1 MVIWVIGMSGAGK
14 TAIGREVYRLL
25 KAKRPNVVFLD
36 GDDVRQIMGDDLGHT
51 VEDRRANA
59 WRISRL
65 CRYLDG
71 QGIDIVCAVLSIF
84 HETQRWNRQH
94 IPRYFEVYIRVPFET
109 LVERD
114 SKGLYRRAQAGE
126 IENVVGVD
134 IEFPPPA
141 SPDLVVDNDEPVESF
156 VRLAERIVNA
166 IPWEGSQP

>member
-71 QGIDIVCAVLSIF
+71 QSIDIVCAVLSIF

-134 IEFPPPA
+134 IEFPPPLQ
-141 SPDLVVDNDEPVESF
+141 PDLVINNDGSLEDFLANAENVISLLPEP
-156 VRLAERIVNA
+156 R
-166 IPWEGSQP
+166 

>member
-1 MVIWVIGMSGAGK
+1 MSGAGK

-94 IPRYFEVYIRVPFET
+94 IPRYFEVYIQVPFET

-134 IEFPPPA
+134 IEFPPPLQ
-141 SPDLVVDNDEPVESF
+141 PDLVINNDGSLEDFLANAEKVISLLPEP
-156 VRLAERIVNA
+156 R
-166 IPWEGSQP
+166 